1 VLAIIIRSI
10 EVVAVGIGLVLSA
23 AAVTIIANTIR
34 LTLFSRRDEIAILR
48 LIGAT
53 TSFIRIPYLLEGAV
67 LGGLGSALSLAM
79 LKFLHEL
86 FRQEIRDMGRLSG
99 LDQFVV
105 FFPLS
110 VCLGLVAVGIALGC
124 AGSFVSLRRFD
135 EAKA

>member
-1 VLAIIIRSI
+1 
-10 EVVAVGIGLVLSA
+10 
-23 AAVTIIANTIR
+23 
-34 LTLFSRRDEIAILR
+34 
-48 LIGAT
+48 
-53 TSFIRIPYLLEGAV
+53 
-67 LGGLGSALSLAM
+67 
-79 LKFLHEL
+79 
-86 FRQEIRDMGRLSG
+86 MGRLSG